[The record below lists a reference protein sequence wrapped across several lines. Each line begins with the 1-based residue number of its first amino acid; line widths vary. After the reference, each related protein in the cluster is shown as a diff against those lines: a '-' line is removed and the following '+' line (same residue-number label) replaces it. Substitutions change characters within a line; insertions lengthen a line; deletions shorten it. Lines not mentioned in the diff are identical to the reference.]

1 MNKQKILR
9 VALYARVS
17 TSSQTVENQLQ
28 ELRDVAKRN
37 HWYVVTELSDSG
49 ISGAKGRDQ
58 RPAFNQLLK
67 RATRRE
73 FDLIMVWAID
83 RLGRSIQ
90 HLVGFMNEIQS
101 MGVDLYVHQ
110 QAIDTTTPS
119 GRMIF
124 SIFSALGE
132 YERELI
138 RERIIAGQKR
148 ARAKGVKIG
157 RPSKLNDAVRT
168 SVKLLRDGGMGIK
181 EISKRLEIGVGSVYG
196 ALSNPQKSLD

>member
-1 MNKQKILR
+1 MAQRNGWQI
-9 VALYARVS
+9 VA
-17 TSSQTVENQLQ
+17 
-28 ELRDVAKRN
+28 
-37 HWYVVTELSDSG
+37 ELSDSG

-58 RPAFNQLLK
+58 RPAFDQLLK

-90 HLVGFMNEIQS
+90 HLVGFMNDILA
-101 MGVDLYVHQ
+101 MDVDLYVHQ

-132 YERELI
+132 YELGLI
-138 RERIIAGQKR
+138 RERIMAGQKR
-148 ARAKGVKIG
+148 ARAQGVKIG
-157 RPSKLNDAVRT
+157 RPSKMNEAVRT
-168 SVKLLRDGGMGIK
+168 SVKLLRNGGMGIK
-181 EISKRLEIGVGSVYG
+181 EISKRLEIGVGSVY
-196 ALSNPQKSLD
+196 SSLKT

>member
-1 MNKQKILR
+1 MTPFSLSKPKR
-9 VALYARVS
+9 VAIYARVS
-17 TSSQTVENQLQ
+17 TSSQTVENQFQ
-28 ELRDVAKRN
+28 ELREVAQRN
-37 HWYVVTELSDSG
+37 GWTIVVELSDSG

-58 RPAFNQLLK
+58 RPALDQLLK

-90 HLVGFMNEIQS
+90 HLVGFMNDIQA

-138 RERIIAGQKR
+138 RERIMAGQKR
-148 ARAKGVKIG
+148 ARAQGVKIG

-181 EISKRLEIGVGSVYG
+181 EISKRLEIGVGSVY
-196 ALSNPQKSLD
+196 AAIR